1 MVTRYTDEER
11 AAVLAAGRAAIEAAE
26 AALAAPRPQITL
38 PPVEDKLTK
47 WKREA
52 NEQEERF
59 ARERAAGWPLTDY
72 EVRRIEH
79 LEHRLTGL
87 VDEQKQLV
95 FGVLAEIVAEF
106 EAKIA
111 ALSDELGQL
120 RADANIEKAHRVLDL
135 PKLPLRKTA

>member
-1 MVTRYTDEER
+1 MSRYTDEER
-11 AAVLAAGRAAIEAAE
+11 ATVLAAGRQAIADAE
-26 AALAAPRPQITL
+26 ASLADGYVS
-38 PPVEDKLTK
+38 PVPWPAED
-47 WKREA
+47 RV
-52 NEQEERF
+52 QRV
-59 ARERAAGWPLTDY
+59 ARERAAERVRTAAPHPLT
-72 EVRRIEH
+72 EWEAAR
-79 LEHRLTGL
+79 LEHRLAGL

-111 ALSDELGQL
+111 ALSDEFGQL